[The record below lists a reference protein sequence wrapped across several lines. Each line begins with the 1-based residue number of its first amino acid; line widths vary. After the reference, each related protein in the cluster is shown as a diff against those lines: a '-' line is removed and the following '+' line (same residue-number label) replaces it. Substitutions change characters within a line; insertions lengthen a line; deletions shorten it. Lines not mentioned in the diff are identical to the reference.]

1 MVVFFAEIHVFLTF
15 NMIYPL
21 IIKKKTQLLSTLD
34 AIVTHRKSAYQQIN
48 LFIIDKSQEEEEEE
62 DNK

>member
-1 MVVFFAEIHVFLTF
+1 
-15 NMIYPL
+15 MIYPL